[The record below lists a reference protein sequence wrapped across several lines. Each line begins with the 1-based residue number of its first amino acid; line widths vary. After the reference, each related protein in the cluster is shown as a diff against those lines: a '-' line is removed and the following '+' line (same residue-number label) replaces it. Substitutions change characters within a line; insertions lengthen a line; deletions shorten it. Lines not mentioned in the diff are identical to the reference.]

1 LTIFRALSTDN
12 AALAVAANA
21 CGAIVACIYIPTLM
35 TVVYN
40 QAKRAPCPLRF
51 HIATEGG
58 WDFGG
63 AAGCLV
69 AAALTAAGLPLAI
82 AILLS
87 LGGIAASYILLRSY
101 YELVASKPELA
112 P

>member
-1 LTIFRALSTDN
+1 
-12 AALAVAANA
+12 
-21 CGAIVACIYIPTLM
+21 M
-35 TVVYN
+35 
-40 QAKRAPCPLRF
+40 AKHSPCTLRF
-51 HIATEGG
+51 HVATEGG

-87 LGGIAASYILLRSY
+87 LGGIAASFVLLRGY
-101 YELVASKPELA
+101 YELAASKPELA